1 MLSTLAMYLPQFHK
15 TPENDKWWGEG
26 FTEWTAVKGAEKLF
40 ENHNQPRVPL
50 NQNYY
55 NLLEYDTMRWQAD
68 LMRKY
73 HLDGM
78 CIYHYW
84 FKDGKRVLERP
95 AENLLRWKDIHMP
108 FCFCWANETW
118 SRTWKKLSNANTW
131 SSIYETKNNQVKNGI
146 LMNQSYGREK
156 DWEEHFNYLL
166 PFFKDE
172 RYIKLDGKPVFVIF
186 KPRKIFSLW
195 MMKKNFDT
203 LAKRNGF
210 PGIYTIGME
219 DKLCPGLDAGC
230 TRQPYSAM
238 SEYLMKNKNL
248 CSSPMSYPYDK
259 LWEIIQTQKI
269 GSDKIYLSSFIDYD
283 NTPRMGKMGNIVS
296 DTSPEIF
303 YENFKKLYQKSLLIG
318 NEFIFVNAWNEWGE
332 GMYLEPDER
341 FGYGYL
347 EALNKALDDYK
358 GMAEVMDR
366 ELNVI
371 TANLHRRKESGE
383 ESIVN
388 RRNACF
394 TRLFDKWLRIKE
406 EGKHLNSY
414 FREKGYRNI
423 AIYGIGMTGKHLLA
437 DLKETEIQVVYGIDR
452 QGKQLNYPFPIYTIE
467 EQIPEAD
474 VVVVTVTYEFDSIY
488 QELKTRFGGYIA
500 SLEEIVDFVDTLD

>member
-1 MLSTLAMYLPQFHK
+1 M
-15 TPENDKWWGEG
+15 
-26 FTEWTAVKGAEKLF
+26 
-40 ENHNQPRVPL
+40 
-50 NQNYY
+50 
-55 NLLEYDTMRWQAD
+55 
-68 LMRKY
+68 
-73 HLDGM
+73 
-78 CIYHYW
+78 
-84 FKDGKRVLERP
+84 
-95 AENLLRWKDIHMP
+95 WKDI
-108 FCFCWANETW
+108 
-118 SRTWKKLSNANTW
+118 KKALF
-131 SSIYETKNNQVKNGI
+131 
-146 LMNQSYGREK
+146 L
-156 DWEEHFNYLL
+156 
-166 PFFKDE
+166 DE
-172 RYIKLDGKPVFVIF
+172 RCYLCGIVGYDDTPRRGKAGNVIT
-186 KPRKIFSLW
+186 
-195 MMKKNFDT
+195 N
-203 LAKRNGF
+203 
-210 PGIYTIGME
+210 
-219 DKLCPGLDAGC
+219 
-230 TRQPYSAM
+230 
-238 SEYLMKNKNL
+238 
-248 CSSPMSYPYDK
+248 SSPDQFYRLMCV
-259 LWEIIQTQKI
+259 LLQ
-269 GSDKIYLSSFIDYD
+269 L
-283 NTPRMGKMGNIVS
+283 GKQRNH
-296 DTSPEIF
+296 
-303 YENFKKLYQKSLLIG
+303 
-318 NEFIFVNAWNEWGE
+318 EFIFVNAWNEWGE

-347 EALNKALDDYK
+347 EALKKALDDYK

-371 TANLHRRKESGE
+371 TANLHRRKESG

>member
-1 MLSTLAMYLPQFHK
+1 MKVLAMYLPQFHRVD
-15 TPENDKWWGEG
+15 ENDEWWGEG
-26 FTEWTAVKGAEKLF
+26 YTEWTAVKKGEKLF
-40 ENHNQPRVPL
+40 PGHEQPRVPMKH
-50 NQNYY
+50 NYY
-55 NLLEYDTMRWQAD
+55 DLLKKETMQWQTE
-68 LMRKY
+68 LMKKY
-73 HLDGM
+73 KVYGM
-78 CIYHYW
+78 CFYHYY
-84 FKDGKRVLERP
+84 FQKGRKILEKP
-95 AENLLRWKDIHMP
+95 AENLLKWKDIDMP
-108 FCFCWANETW
+108 FCFSWANETW
-118 SRTWKKLSNANTW
+118 ARTWSKLTGTNTW
-131 SSIYETKNNQVKNGI
+131 NSREEKAPEIGDDGI
-146 LMNQSYGREK
+146 LLKQEYGGEE
-156 DWEEHFNYLL
+156 DWENHFYYLQ
-166 PFFKDE
+166 PFFEDI
-172 RYIKLDGKPVFVIF
+172 RYIRVENKPVFIIY
-186 KPRKIFSLW
+186 KPDEISCLLQ
-195 MMKKNFDT
+195 MMERWNQ
-203 LAKRNGF
+203 LAQEHGMDGIYFVGTNSERNGF
-210 PGIYTIGME
+210 QAYLRQETYCLEDSRLKFSADYSEVSDEIIKKALFLDERCYLCGIVGYDDTPRRG
-219 DKLCPGLDAGC
+219 KAGNVI
-230 TRQPYSAM
+230 T
-238 SEYLMKNKNL
+238 N
-248 CSSPMSYPYDK
+248 SSPDQFYRLMCV
-259 LWEIIQTQKI
+259 LLQ
-269 GSDKIYLSSFIDYD
+269 L
-283 NTPRMGKMGNIVS
+283 GKQRNH
-296 DTSPEIF
+296 
-303 YENFKKLYQKSLLIG
+303 
-318 NEFIFVNAWNEWGE
+318 EFIFVNAWNEWGE

-347 EALNKALDDYK
+347 EALKKALDDYK

-371 TANLHRRKESGE
+371 TANLHRRKESG